1 MLCQRCGGLM
11 VMANV
16 RYLMEEEFRKE
27 VETTR
32 CINCGNLEDS
42 VIRSNRSASHGP
54 SDIEPNTVGTG
65 KSNAVRTDSLDR
77 ALLRAGALTVRSHTR
92 VPRFPIAPHSINTRA
107 RETARS
113 TRPTSNIQNPRG

>member
-11 VMANV
+11 VVANV
-16 RYLMEEEFRKE
+16 RYLVEEEFRKE

-42 VIRSNRSASHGP
+42 VIRSNRTVAHGP
-54 SDIEPNTVGTG
+54 SDIEPHAVGTG

-77 ALLRAGALTVRSHTR
+77 ALPRAGALMERSHSR
-92 VPRFPIAPHSINTRA
+92 IPRPPRAPHSINTRV
-107 RETARS
+107 RETAHNTRQTS
-113 TRPTSNIQNPRG
+113 TIQNPRG

>member
-16 RYLMEEEFRKE
+16 PYLMEEEFR
-27 VETTR
+27 ETTR

-54 SDIEPNTVGTG
+54 SGIEPHAVGTG
-65 KSNAVRTDSLDR
+65 KSNAVGSDPLDR
-77 ALLRAGALTVRSHTR
+77 ALLRADGLTVPSHSR

-107 RETARS
+107 RETAHS
-113 TRPTSNIQNPRG
+113 TRPTSNIQSPRG